1 MTKFGK
7 HRRPSLR
14 RFETDSLPERR
25 LDHLLLRRHREVRNA
40 SPRNGGFVFHL
51 FILLF
56 FQTRGGER
64 QSASWA
70 SAAAIRA
77 SISLISS
84 CKVALRSTASSSNS
98 DCFMSLV
105 SNSRHTF
112 RWCSIR
118 AHNCAPFLGLVC
130 QLHRKRNFLFLRSGH
145 KGRLVFLVVL
155 RAHDLLQKCNEPTS
169 RWERDNRTR
178 RRSVNH
184 ANQQRLVQRRKV
196 LRGAS
201 RGDGLGILTL
211 RPVRRVCGSRPL
223 GEATQGTSNLG
234 VRLRC
239 RMCFRAPTPE
249 ATILDFSNPFLSTR
263 QARPLASYVNWWL
276 PIPLCATSESY
287 TAAKSVIFPD
297 TNTSHG
303 IPKIHLLPIVSD
315 PHIHRA
321 IQQLTHHSVP
331 LDPVYCRAPIH
342 PSHHARARG
351 NETDRLRRPAE
362 LLGAEQHAD
371 TDGDVHPS

>member
-1 MTKFGK
+1 MTGNAASSWALTVSQSIFRKGRASFTQFQQILRTELAKFGK

-56 FQTRGGER
+56 FLAQGGER

-155 RAHDLLQKCNEPTS
+155 WAHDLLQKCNEPTS
-169 RWERDNRTR
+169 RWERGQQ
-178 RRSVNH
+178 
-184 ANQQRLVQRRKV
+184 NQTQKRQPRQLAK
-196 LRGAS
+196 A
-201 RGDGLGILTL
+201 
-211 RPVRRVCGSRPL
+211 GST
-223 GEATQGTSNLG
+223 E
-234 VRLRC
+234 
-239 RMCFRAPTPE
+239 
-249 ATILDFSNPFLSTR
+249 
-263 QARPLASYVNWWL
+263 
-276 PIPLCATSESY
+276 ESF
-287 TAAKSVIFPD
+287 AWCQS
-297 TNTSHG
+297 G
-303 IPKIHLLPIVSD
+303 
-315 PHIHRA
+315 
-321 IQQLTHHSVP
+321 
-331 LDPVYCRAPIH
+331 
-342 PSHHARARG
+342 
-351 NETDRLRRPAE
+351 
-362 LLGAEQHAD
+362 
-371 TDGDVHPS
+371 